1 MIGGYRVWVTVINGQ
16 KAFAL
21 TLRFRQVSQGRRPKR
36 IIGSE
41 VSPNEA
47 GNIHIHVPATC
58 VLAIIVL
65 CPANTIPALG

>member
-1 MIGGYRVWVTVINGQ
+1 MWVTVISGQ

-21 TLRFRQVSQGRRPKR
+21 TLCFRQVSQGKRPKH

-47 GNIHIHVPATC
+47 GNMHVHEPATC
-58 VLAIIVL
+58 IIAKVIL
-65 CPANTIPALG
+65 CPLNTIPALG

>member
-1 MIGGYRVWVTVINGQ
+1 MWVTVISGL

-36 IIGSE
+36 IIRSE

-47 GNIHIHVPATC
+47 GYIHVQLHVPATC
-58 VLAIIVL
+58 VVAIIIL
-65 CPANTIPALG
+65 CPANTISALG

>member
-1 MIGGYRVWVTVINGQ
+1 MTVINSQ

-21 TLRFRQVSQGRRPKR
+21 TLRFRQVSQGRRPKH

-41 VSPNEA
+41 ASPNEA
-47 GNIHIHVPATC
+47 GNIHVHVPATC
-58 VLAIIVL
+58 IIAIVVL

>member
-1 MIGGYRVWVTVINGQ
+1 MWVTVISGQ

-21 TLRFRQVSQGRRPKR
+21 TLRFRQVSQGRRPKH
-36 IIGSE
+36 IIRSE

-47 GNIHIHVPATC
+47 GYIHVHVPATC
-58 VLAIIVL
+58 VVAIIIM

>member
-1 MIGGYRVWVTVINGQ
+1 MWVTVISGQ

-21 TLRFRQVSQGRRPKR
+21 TLRFRQVSQGRRPKH

-47 GNIHIHVPATC
+47 GNIHVQHVPATC
-58 VLAIIVL
+58 VIAIVVS
-65 CPANTIPALG
+65 CPTFTIPALG